1 MDMNLK
7 LFIVGVIMTI
17 IGVCA
22 TGSVYG
28 YQLVYKPKPED
39 SMQVYIYRLDNGLT
53 VYLTEN
59 HEIPRF
65 YAEIAVRAGSQN
77 DPPETTGLAHYFEHL
92 MFKGSEKLGTIDY
105 SKEKE
110 LLDKIEE
117 LYEKYRKTTDT
128 EEREKI
134 YTEIDRVSQEASKYA
149 VPNELDRVYK
159 SLGGDK
165 INAHTWVDET
175 VYKVELPSGCLE
187 HWAMLESDRFSAP
200 VFRLFPTELET
211 VYEEK
216 NRSMDDRE
224 RVLLET
230 VNKALYPDHPYGNQ
244 TVLGDPEHL
253 KNPSLRNIK
262 NFFQKWY
269 IPENMAISISGD
281 INIQET
287 MGIIEKYFSNL
298 KKSDK
303 KEVENTDSKEAKQE
317 KKSQEG
323 EGNKICSPISSY
335 CYEPLKDRVFVEMEF
350 EGEPAVM
357 LAFRTV
363 PKIHP
368 DSDKLLLMD
377 MILDNAVAG
386 LINLNLNQQQRVR
399 RAGAFVMQINDLG
412 IEYLFGVPKEGQSL
426 EEVEQ
431 LLVEQVKLLYE
442 GKFEDWL
449 LPAIITD
456 FRKIRE
462 RGRETNEGRVG
473 ELTEVFIAH
482 EDWENYLKR
491 IEHLEKIT
499 KAEIVETARKYFSQ
513 GYVAG
518 YRKDGKR
525 EIKYVS
531 KPKLT
536 PLTIDSTK
544 LSLFAQ
550 QILSLPEVEKEPTF
564 LKKDVDYMHFKSE
577 EGLDFWFCK
586 NPLNKIFSFEIRVD
600 VGSYHNPKIPIA
612 FRLLEKSGTRR
623 FSPEELKKEWYKLGA
638 EFNVRAGSNESAI
651 SLSGFDDR
659 FKETMDLLMEVVFHP
674 QVESGVLEELKQII
688 LAQRAD
694 AKKDPGEVMRAL
706 VQFNRLDKNSY
717 YLRMLPEEQ
726 IKGLTVDELLDIT
739 KNLFRY
745 KHHILY
751 AGTLNNGELKTFYE
765 NHLKRELVENGDT
778 KKTNENE
785 VKIANAK
792 QINLKDPPNYV
803 YVKSRK
809 PDSTQL
815 YVLDKEVMQA
825 SIQIEFGLEEAKM
838 EEQPVVEIF
847 NAYFGGGMA
856 GVVFQE
862 LREARA
868 LAYVAGAQYVGGY
881 RKGDEDLMVGIVQ
894 TQPDKLYD
902 ALNSFLQ
909 LFDNLPISEERFN
922 FAKEYVLNDYR
933 TDKVPFRGILGR
945 VYGWYLHDIEYDPR
959 EQWYKDL
966 QKTTLNDLI
975 NFHNSKI
982 KSNVRLV
989 SLMLPLNQI
998 SIENLQKFGVV
1009 KTITVDDIFVK

>member
-1 MDMNLK
+1 MNLK
-7 LFIVGVIMTI
+7 LSFLGVIMTI
-17 IGVCA
+17 IGVYA
-22 TGSVYG
+22 TDSAYG
-28 YQLVYKPKPED
+28 YQLLYKPKPSD
-39 SMQVYIYRLDNGLT
+39 SMQVYIYRLDNGMT

-92 MFKGSEKLGTIDY
+92 MFKGSERLGTIDY

-117 LYEKYRKTTDT
+117 LYEKYRQTTDV

-134 YTEIDRVSQEASKYA
+134 YAEIDRLSQEASKYA

-165 INAHTWVDET
+165 INAHTWIDET

-216 NRSMDDRE
+216 NRSMDNRE

-230 VNKALYPDHPYGNQ
+230 VNKALYPDHPYGKQ

-287 MGIIEKYFSNL
+287 MGIVEKYFSNL

-303 KEVENTDSKEAKQE
+303 KEVENTDSKETKQE
-317 KKSQEG
+317 KKSQKSE
-323 EGNKICSPISSY
+323 ENKICSPVSSY

-363 PKIHP
+363 PKIYP
-368 DSDKLLLMD
+368 DSDKLLLID

-431 LLVEQVKLLYE
+431 LLMEQVKLLYE

-482 EDWENYLKR
+482 ENWEEHLKR
-491 IEHLEKIT
+491 IERLEKIK
-499 KAEIVETARKYFSQ
+499 KAEIIETARKYFSQ

-525 EIKYVS
+525 EIKYVP

-544 LSLFAQ
+544 LSSFAQ
-550 QILSLPEVEKEPTF
+550 LILSLPIVKKEPTF
-564 LKKDVDYMHFKSE
+564 LKKDVDYMHLKSE
-577 EGLDFWFCK
+577 EGLDFWLSK
-586 NPLNKIFSFEIRVD
+586 NPLNKIFNFEIRVD
-600 VGSYHNPKIPIA
+600 LGSYHNPKIPIA
-612 FRLLEKSGTRR
+612 FRLLEKSGTKR

-638 EFNVRAGSNESAI
+638 EFNVRATNNESII
-651 SLSGFDDR
+651 SLSGFDDK
-659 FKETMDLLMEVVFHP
+659 FKKTMDLLMELMFYP
-674 QVESGVLEELKQII
+674 QVESSVLEELKQII
-688 LAQRAD
+688 LAQRSD
-694 AKKDPGEVMRAL
+694 AKKDPEEIMRAL
-706 VQFNRLDKNSY
+706 VQFNRLDKDSY
-717 YLRMLPEEQ
+717 YLKMLPEEQ
-726 IKGLTVDELLDIT
+726 LKELTVDELLEIT
-739 KNLFRY
+739 KSLLQY
-745 KHHILY
+745 KHHIFY
-751 AGTLNNGELKTFYE
+751 TGTLNNKKLKTIYTDYLNKELLE
-765 NHLKRELVENGDT
+765 NTDAKKLDGNEAKSIISKLKE
-778 KKTNENE
+778 
-785 VKIANAK
+785 
-792 QINLKDPPNYV
+792 PPNYI
-803 YVKSRK
+803 YLKSRK

-815 YVLDKEVMQA
+815 YILDKEVMQA
-825 SIQIEFGLEEAKM
+825 GIQIEFGLEEAKM

-847 NAYFGGGMA
+847 NTYFGGGMA

-868 LAYVAGAQYVGGY
+868 LAYVAAAQYIGGY
-881 RKGDEDLMVGIVQ
+881 RKGDEDLMIGVIQ
-894 TQPDKLYD
+894 TQPDKLYE
-902 ALNSFLQ
+902 ALDSFLH
-909 LFDNLPISEERFN
+909 LFDNLPISQERFN
-922 FAKEYVLNDYR
+922 FAKESVLNDYR
-933 TDKVPFRGILGR
+933 TDKVPFRSVLGR

-966 QKTTLNDLI
+966 QTTTLDDLI

-982 KSNVRLV
+982 KPNTRLV
-989 SLMLPLNQI
+989 SLMLPINRI
-998 SIENLQKFGVV
+998 SIDDLQKFGVV
-1009 KTITVDDIFVK
+1009 KTVTIDDIFVK